1 MAIRNF
7 WMTSEVDGKD
17 TAITGGPRSKDG
29 GMISQFH
36 IRNKGGSQRA
46 LTIYCM
52 VNNEGKLQIDIFD
65 AQKKKIVYTIETER

>member
-7 WMTSEVDGKD
+7 WMEANVDGRD
-17 TAITGGPRSKDG
+17 TAITGGTKSKDG
-29 GMISQFH
+29 GMSIKIH

-52 VNNEGKLQIDIFD
+52 VNNEGKLQIDVFD
-65 AQKKKIVYTIETER
+65 AQKKETVYTIETER